1 MPSAD
6 SSVAAAIP
14 RRWEVYRLVF
24 AACAGLYALFGL
36 SLSNA
41 PFQDLP
47 NHLARGH
54 IIADLLFNNGS
65 LFADKFA
72 LDLHITPYLIADLIL
87 AALDRLV
94 GIEWTARI
102 WIATAVTALPW
113 SVWFLL
119 GVQGCSHR
127 ARLTGSLMAFYLATN
142 WFFVSGFLNYQIS
155 LACDVF
161 AYGWFL
167 RAQASGSAKA
177 YVFYVL
183 ILTAGYAMHLSSLAF
198 LAAAVGAS
206 LGLAVLSGRQSIGRA
221 IVLWLP
227 ALVLLALHFGLAS
240 PHSTVTFATDW
251 GTPVSKI
258 KRLLSPVVRFDAR
271 WEIPLFGAF
280 LVAALGPLFA
290 GGLRQ
295 TLRSNSEPLLLA
307 LVFLAIYLVLPI
319 AYGGVVDVDNRA
331 LPLLYLFLLFAGIR
345 ASDTP
350 ESQPRWLPPLAAAV
364 VGLNLLYLGIEVF
377 PQNEA
382 MAEYKLIARQVPPS
396 ARVLPIDT
404 LPPVGRYEALTHA
417 GSFVTEQTGALTP
430 YLFSAPLT
438 PNIGYFRY
446 LHPLPAPFIFWYT
459 HNEDEGKWAQI
470 QQDYDYLLVTNP
482 YEAGR
487 IPLAVEVARSN
498 GVATLLRIKK

>member
-307 LVFLAIYLVLPI
+307 TMFAILYFVLPLEQ
-319 AYGGVVDVDNRA
+319 GGVYDVDNRA
-331 LPLLYLFLLFAGIR
+331 LPLSLLFLLVAGMR
-345 ASDTP
+345 ALDTSAASLNWP
-350 ESQPRWLPPLAAAV
+350 VALAATVAW
-364 VGLNLLYLGIEVF
+364 LNLLYVGLEVL
-377 PQNEA
+377 PQNWAMGAYKSVAREA
-382 MAEYKLIARQVPPS
+382 PAAS
-396 ARVLPIDT
+396 RVLPVNT
-404 LPPVGRYEALTHA
+404 RPAMGRYEAFPHA
-417 GSFVTEQTGALTP
+417 GAFVTAETGAMTP
-430 YLFSAPLT
+430 YLFSAPAN
-438 PNIGYFRY
+438 PNIGYFHY
-446 LHPLPAPFIFWYT
+446 LQRLPAPSLFWYT
-459 HNEDEGKWAQI
+459 RNDDVVNWEKVRQT
-470 QQDYDYLLVTNP
+470 YDYLLVTRP
-482 YEAGR
+482 YDNR
-487 IPLAVEVARSN
+487 IPLPVDAVHGNDVAI
-498 GVATLLRIKK
+498 LLKIRK